1 MKPKNPALNAQI
13 LDEASEWF
21 VDFRVGDVD
30 AHARERFDEWL
41 RRSPEH
47 IRAYIDIART
57 YVELPPPNPKGEI
70 DVQALIA
77 YANSHGSNVVPLS
90 SSIVSC
96 LSSFTPAHVTCPP
109 TYSDASSLSSFS
121 SFKPASVT
129 WVSQRDSVV
138 SCLSSFNS
146 VTLASVTELR

>member
-1 MKPKNPALNAQI
+1 MKPKNSALNSQI

-30 AHARERFDEWL
+30 ATARERFDEWL

-57 YVELPPPNPKGEI
+57 YVELPPPNPSGEI

-77 YANSHGSNVVPLS
+77 YANSAGSNVAPLATS
-90 SSIVSC
+90 V
-96 LSSFTPAHVTCPP
+96 AAREVTRFAKAA
-109 TYSDASSLSSFS
+109 AS
-121 SFKPASVT
+121 
-129 WVSQRDSVV
+129 R
-138 SCLSSFNS
+138 
-146 VTLASVTELR
+146 

>member
-1 MKPKNPALNAQI
+1 MKPKNSALNAQI

-30 AHARERFDEWL
+30 AAARERFDEWL

-57 YVELPPPNPKGEI
+57 YVELPPPSPTGEI

-77 YANSHGSNVVPLS
+77 YANSEGSNVVPLAPS
-90 SSIVSC
+90 VAGREMTR
-96 LSSFTPAHVTCPP
+96 FAKQ
-109 TYSDASSLSSFS
+109 ASSGEG
-121 SFKPASVT
+121 AAA
-129 WVSQRDSVV
+129 
-138 SCLSSFNS
+138 NN
-146 VTLASVTELR
+146 